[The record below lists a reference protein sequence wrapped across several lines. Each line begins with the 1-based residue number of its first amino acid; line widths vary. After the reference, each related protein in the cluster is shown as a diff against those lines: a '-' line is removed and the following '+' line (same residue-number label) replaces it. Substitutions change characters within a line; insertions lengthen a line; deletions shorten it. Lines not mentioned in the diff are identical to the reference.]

1 MEICHHATRRS
12 APLRSGLTAR
22 LAPAPLGGLRP
33 PAARSAAR
41 ASRRPP
47 GASGWLGGSAHA
59 LPGLGPPL
67 AARLGAR
74 KPRLPRP
81 AAVFGPLGRLAALFA
96 LSAPGARPAAAVPCV
111 AAVAPA
117 RGPRRGFAA
126 PVRRLAPSGFA
137 LPGAGPPLL
146 APRSGARPLVRAV
159 ALRGL
164 SLPPSAFGPALASLR
179 ASCPVALAVLGLG
192 PCAARRPW
200 GARCGPAVAAS
211 GPAAPRPPPAR
222 PFGPLSSPRGRALA
236 ARRAPAP
243 GLLPPAGVPPAGAV
257 LGPRCFGCARS
268 VAFRVD
274 AVLAAALHVPCGRA
288 LPCAPPPRRPRWGL
302 RGA

>member
-146 APRSGARPLVRAV
+146 APRSGARPLC
-159 ALRGL
+159 ALSRSAGSRCRRL
-164 SLPPSAFGPALASLR
+164 PSGPPSRRCGL
-179 ASCPVALAVLGLG
+179 PVRSPLLCLGLALVQRVG
-192 PCAARRPW
+192 RGGLAA
-200 GARCGPAVAAS
+200 
-211 GPAAPRPPPAR
+211 
-222 PFGPLSSPRGRALA
+222 GPLSRLRARRLLARPRRGPSGRFLLRGGGLLLRAVRLRPACCLRRGFLRRGLFLGRAAWACVRLSPHRCCA
-236 ARRAPAP
+236 QARYT
-243 GLLPPAGVPPAGAV
+243 
-257 LGPRCFGCARS
+257 
-268 VAFRVD
+268 FRV
-274 AVLAAALHVPCGRA
+274 GEA